1 MLKLIFVFQKFDK
14 LNVKFVTSKV
24 PPYEIC
30 GIIGHVGVESKRISN
45 REFVLHD
52 VKCFINSQRGSLY
65 SNMYNSES
73 GDLPS
78 FS

>member
-1 MLKLIFVFQKFDK
+1 MLNIIFVFKKFDK

-24 PPYEIC
+24 PPYGIC

-52 VKCFINSQRGSLY
+52 VKYFSNSQRESLY
-65 SNMYNSES
+65 SNMYNSEW